1 MNILITSHAHLS
13 DGLVEAFRMFA
24 SNCPLVHS
32 VCLGDRGV
40 DEFRADLSK
49 EVESLLSQGK
59 LLIMSDLL
67 GGTPYNESYVH
78 AVGHPQDIKLVAGVN
93 LPMLVEAGVLAM
105 SLDDLDAVYEAALTA
120 GAAGVSGATVSDE
133 AYSPEEDDLF

>member
-1 MNILITSHAHLS
+1 MNILVTSHAHLS
-13 DGLVEAFRMFA
+13 DGLVEAFQTFA
-24 SNCPLVHS
+24 YNCPLVHS

-78 AVGHPQDIKLVAGVN
+78 AVEHPQDIKLVAGAN

-120 GAAGVSGATVSDE
+120 GAVGVAGATVSDE